1 MRGSKGPLVA
11 VDLRPL
17 QAGYKAH
24 LERGIGRHARGLVR
38 ALADIVPKGR
48 IKFFVSPGPAP
59 DLDGESIP
67 VEFLRWPGWIERVP
81 AGRETAFRL
90 AGLSSAVR
98 VLDVRVA
105 HFLSH
110 TDAPLGRLGGTRLVV
125 TAHDIIPVVFRK
137 EYAGWNPIRNLRS
150 RFGTALNVRVLEKAD
165 RIIAVS
171 EATKKDLVG
180 TLGVSPAKITVIPN
194 GVDRF
199 DEPARFDVE
208 RLKATNGLMRSYL
221 LHVGGIDRRKNVNLL
236 PEVLRRARA
245 GGLDLDLV
253 FAGRIEKEP
262 EFPSLAGAVRAAGVE
277 KNVRFLGY
285 VPDADLSA
293 LYAGAWALVEPSLFE
308 GFGLPVLEAMAAGA
322 PVVASNR
329 GAIPEVAGDAALLV
343 EPEEGPIV
351 DALGRLASEVGLRG
365 LLLARGKE
373 RIAFFDWRR
382 AAEMTVRV
390 YEEAA
395 GEPL

>member
-1 MRGSKGPLVA
+1 MMGSRGPLVA
-11 VDLRPL
+11 VDLRAL
-17 QAGYKAH
+17 QQGYKAH
-24 LERGIGRHARGLVR
+24 RERGIGRHARGLVW
-38 ALADIVPKGR
+38 ALADLVPKGR

-59 DLDGESIP
+59 DLDGESIA
-67 VEFLRWPGWIERVP
+67 VESLRWPGWIEWLP

-90 AGLSSAVR
+90 AGLSAAVR
-98 VLDVRVA
+98 RLDVRVV

-110 TDAPLGRLGGTRLVV
+110 TDAPLGWLGGARLIV

-137 EYAGWNPIRNLRS
+137 EYAGRDAIRNLRS
-150 RFGTALNVRVLEKAD
+150 RFGTWLNVRVLEKAD

-180 TLGVSPAKITVIPN
+180 TLGLTPGKITVIPN

-199 DEPARFDVE
+199 RPPPKSEVE
-208 RLKATNGLMRSYL
+208 SFKGSNGLTRPYL
-221 LHVGGIDRRKNVNLL
+221 LHVGGIDRRKNVNIL

-262 EFPSLAGAVRAAGVE
+262 EFPALGEAVRAAGVE
-277 KNVRFLGY
+277 KNVRFAGFL
-285 VPDADLSA
+285 PDAGLAS
-293 LYAGAWALVEPSLFE
+293 LYAGAWALVEPSIYE
-308 GFGLPVLEAMAAGA
+308 GFGLPVLEAMAAGT
-322 PVVASNR
+322 PVIASNR
-329 GAIPEVAGDAALLV
+329 GALPEVSGDAALLV

-351 DALGRLASEVGLRG
+351 EALGRLAAEEGLREA
-365 LLLARGKE
+365 LLARGE
-373 RIAFFDWRR
+373 ARITLFDWRR

-390 YEEAA
+390 YEEAL
-395 GEPL
+395 GGPL

>member
-1 MRGSKGPLVA
+1 MPSRK
-11 VDLRPL
+11 R
-17 QAGYKAH
+17 
-24 LERGIGRHARGLVR
+24 RRRIWWGRWA
-38 ALADIVPKGR
+38 
-48 IKFFVSPGPAP
+48 
-59 DLDGESIP
+59 
-67 VEFLRWPGWIERVP
+67 
-81 AGRETAFRL
+81 
-90 AGLSSAVR
+90 
-98 VLDVRVA
+98 
-105 HFLSH
+105 SH
-110 TDAPLGRLGGTRLVV
+110 RQ
-125 TAHDIIPVVFRK
+125 
-137 EYAGWNPIRNLRS
+137 
-150 RFGTALNVRVLEKAD
+150 
-165 RIIAVS
+165 
-171 EATKKDLVG
+171 
-180 TLGVSPAKITVIPN
+180 KITVIPN

-262 EFPSLAGAVRAAGVE
+262 SSLRWRGPSGSAGVE

-373 RIAFFDWRR
+373 RIAFFRL
-382 AAEMTVRV
+382 AACGGDDGSGLR
-390 YEEAA
+390 
-395 GEPL
+395 GSRG